1 MRRNAKFSTSR
12 LIVGGISFFGTD
24 ARSLGGDT
32 RMHSPEDPAVLMTKP
47 TPSDLRAEAQ
57 KLIRAGKMPSLS
69 QVLDTIREVKGNP
82 RYDAPVIQD
91 ALFRTEGK
99 KQ

>member
-1 MRRNAKFSTSR
+1 MNPN
-12 LIVGGISFFGTD
+12 V
-24 ARSLGGDT
+24 
-32 RMHSPEDPAVLMTKP
+32 PMTKL

-82 RYDAPVIQD
+82 KHDAPVILGMLVR
-91 ALFRTEGK
+91 AEGN